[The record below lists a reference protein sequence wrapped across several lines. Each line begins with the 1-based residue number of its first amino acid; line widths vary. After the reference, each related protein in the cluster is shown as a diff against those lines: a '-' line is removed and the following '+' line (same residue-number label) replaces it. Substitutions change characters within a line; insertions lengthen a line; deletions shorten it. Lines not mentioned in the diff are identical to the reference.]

1 MCPIIQM
8 FLGIYHKALHSLAS
22 KYLFSGAS
30 PLVAIKL
37 DESKKLKSVIVSLVL
52 LELRV

>member
-1 MCPIIQM
+1 MSHIQM
-8 FLGIYHKALHSLAS
+8 FLEIYHRVLNHLVS

-37 DESKKLKSVIVSLVL
+37 EESKKLKSVIVSLVL